1 MPIDMELYRIFY
13 TVANTKSISK
23 AAEQL
28 FVSQPA
34 ISKSIKKLEATL
46 NISLFVRNS
55 RGVKLTKEGEVLY
68 GHVKT
73 AMEELSIGLNVIEKM
88 KHNKYGLVK
97 MSASTIL
104 CKHIL
109 LPHLKTYINSNPHIK
124 IQVFNRSTYETLKLV
139 DQGIIDFGLV
149 SLPFNNENYHFIK
162 LIEIHDIFVA
172 CRSYIDSF
180 DLNHSDIFSS
190 GHPIMLLE
198 EDNMTRKYIDQ
209 YMVLNNITI
218 KPEIET
224 GNMDILVEFAKLGLG
239 ITVLIKEFIQKELSA
254 GDLIELP
261 INPSITVRSA
271 GIVYRKEIPLSI
283 ASNAFIQYLISSF
296 RQVV

>member
-1 MPIDMELYRIFY
+1 MPIDMELYRVFY

-28 FVSQPA
+28 FISQPA
-34 ISKSIKKLEATL
+34 ISKSVKKLEDTL

-55 RGVKLTKEGEVLY
+55 RGVRLTSEGEILY

-73 AMEELSIGLNVIEKM
+73 AMEEFSIGLNVIEKM

-97 MSASTIL
+97 MSVSTIL

-124 IQVFNRSTYETLKLV
+124 IQVLNRSTYETLKLV
-139 DQGIIDFGLV
+139 DQGVIDFGLV
-149 SLPFNNENYHFIK
+149 SLPFNCENYHFIK
-162 LIEIHDIFVA
+162 LMDIHDIFVA

-180 DLNHSDIFSS
+180 ELKHSDIFSS
-190 GHPIMLLE
+190 GHSIMLLE
-198 EDNMTRKYIDQ
+198 EDNITRKYIDQ

-239 ITVLIKEFIQKELSA
+239 ITVLIKEFIEKELSA

-261 INPSITVRSA
+261 INPSIPARSA

-283 ASNAFIQYLISSF
+283 ASNAFIQHLISHF
-296 RQVV
+296 REV